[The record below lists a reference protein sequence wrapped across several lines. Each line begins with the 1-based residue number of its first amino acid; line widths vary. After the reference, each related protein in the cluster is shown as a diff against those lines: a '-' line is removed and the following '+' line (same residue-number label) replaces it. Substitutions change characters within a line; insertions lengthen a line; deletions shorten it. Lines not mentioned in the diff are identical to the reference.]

1 MDVVKI
7 NIYGKTA
14 FFKKPEV
21 NTYRYLTYGQ
31 LHKVALMGIFGCI
44 LGLNGY
50 GQQGDKVY
58 PEFYEKLKDIKVSIV
73 PISPAKTGGF
83 SKKIQQFNNS
93 VGYASKEEGGNLIV
107 TEQWLENVS
116 WEVYILCNNDIS
128 NKLKDALLGK
138 NTVYIPYLGKNDHVA
153 NISSIEVYKGV
164 ETQDV
169 SYISTLDSLF
179 LKDCVNIKK
188 LIKPNGF
195 RPVKAAPSCGLE
207 KMREYVYQE
216 FLPYALEPKFNTYDT
231 RKFICTNKSIEVND
245 KESIIYSINDKNL
258 FFY

>member
-1 MDVVKI
+1 MDVVKL

-31 LHKVALMGIFGCI
+31 LHKVALMGIFGSI

-58 PEFYEKLKDIKVSIV
+58 PEFYEELKEIKVSIV

-83 SKKIQQFNNS
+83 GKKIQQFNNS
-93 VGYASKEEGGNLIV
+93 IGYASKEDGGNLIV

-116 WEVYILCNNDIS
+116 WDVYVLCDSDIS
-128 NKLKDALLGK
+128 NRLRDSLICK
-138 NTVYIPYLGKNDHVA
+138 NTVYIPYLGKNDHTA
-153 NISSIEVYKGV
+153 NISSIEVYDGV
-164 ETQDV
+164 KAQDI
-169 SYISTLDSLF
+169 SYINTLDSLF
-179 LKDCVNIKK
+179 LKDCVSIKK
-188 LIKPNGF
+188 VSKPTGF
-195 RPVKAAPSCGLE
+195 GPVTTAPSSGVE
-207 KMREYVYQE
+207 KMQEYVYKE
-216 FLPYALEPKFNTYDT
+216 FLPYALEPKFNRYDN
-231 RKFICTNKSIEVND
+231 RKFICTNKIIE
-245 KESIIYSINDKNL
+245 INDEKAIVYSVNGKNL